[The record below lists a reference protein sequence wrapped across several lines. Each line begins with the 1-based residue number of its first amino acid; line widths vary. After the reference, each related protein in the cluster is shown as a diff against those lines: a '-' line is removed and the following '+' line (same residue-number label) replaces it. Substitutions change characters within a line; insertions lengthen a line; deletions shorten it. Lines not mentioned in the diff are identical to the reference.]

1 MEARPDALRFEV
13 LGPLEVSLRGE
24 SLPLRAPVQRKL
36 LAALLAGS
44 GRAVPVDALTDAIW
58 GDLPP
63 GNARKTF
70 LVCLH
75 RLRRTLREPR
85 RIVSG
90 PAGYRIR
97 VGSDDLDA
105 VAFDELAAAARRER
119 SEGRF
124 ERSSELYTR
133 AVRLWRGDA
142 YADVSDIGLVA
153 AEADRLDGDRLLVR
167 QELLE
172 VRLDLG
178 MHNSVVGEIEALARA
193 HPFRERLIALRMLA
207 LHRVGRQAEALQAYH
222 ESRRFLGEEL
232 GVDPGRLLR
241 RVHEAVLRGDE
252 RLATVATGSLDG
264 AWVPLAGPRVEAGD
278 AAVAV
283 PRELP
288 ADVIGFTG
296 RDGELRDLESARL
309 GHEDEGIPASP
320 VVVVSGMAGVGKT
333 ASAVH
338 WARRIADDYPDGQLF
353 LNLRGYS
360 ALPALQPI
368 EALSAMLRSLGLD
381 SGQVPAEPDQAAAR
395 LRTETAGKRVLIL
408 LDDAASV
415 EQVAPLMPG
424 GPRSLVIVT
433 SRSRL
438 DDLLAMH
445 GAFLLDLAPLTP
457 DEATRLLKALMRIP
471 RSGDRPEL
479 GELARRSGYL
489 PLALRIA
496 AANLAGR
503 PYLGAPSGHAAP
515 QGGGPQAAVKTAFDA
530 SYKALPDD
538 ARRVLRLL
546 AVAPFRSL
554 AVEAAAVLTDMTT
567 AATER
572 AIEQL
577 VHAHMANRDGRGRL
591 YLHDLIRGYANDL
604 VEAEDP
610 VRGDALE
617 RLLEWYLRAAD
628 AACALRYPGFA
639 KLSATRRVG
648 DAPDLG
654 DAEQAA
660 RWLDD
665 ERENLVAVA
674 RYAGEHGHGRVAW
687 ELADTLRGHAW
698 MEMSPAD
705 FLALGHAASNGA
717 RAEGSL
723 PGEAVAELCMST
735 AYLKARD
742 FTDVVRHSERAID
755 RSRRV
760 RWDAG
765 EASAHHN
772 MALACWNTGRLRDS
786 LAHGE
791 TALAMNRGSG
801 RIRAASVN
809 LGALGTVRGDMGEL
823 RVESR
828 LQAEALGMA
837 EELGDLHLQA
847 SHLRSLASVSI
858 RLGSTAAAERYLD
871 RVVSIEAAAGER
883 EIGISTAAFAAEL
896 RSALGRH
903 DEALAY
909 AETVVHRADLRG
921 DRLSRAIGLV
931 AVAVALNGLGR
942 HEEAG
947 AAAAQALRV
956 ENGELTGTRIGA
968 LIERAVVR
976 IELDEIDAA
985 EEDAALTL
993 ALAREGGYRV
1003 GEGMALNLLA
1013 EVRLHRGEA
1022 GKARELAGRA
1032 LDGHRCSG
1040 HRAGASWS
1048 LWLLGSA
1055 ARREGDDAAAERH
1068 WREVEEAYASM
1079 GAPVPARFGRG
1090 ASGRDRGSPRPG
1102 IEPM

>member
-1 MEARPDALRFEV
+1 MQAGPDAFRFKV
-13 LGPLEVSLRGE
+13 LGPLEVSLDGE
-24 SLPLRAPVQRKL
+24 PLPLRAPLQRKL
-36 LAALLAGS
+36 LAALLADS

-63 GNARKTF
+63 DNARKTF

-75 RLRRTLREPR
+75 RLRRTLREPQ

-90 PAGYRIR
+90 PTGYRIR
-97 VGSDDLDA
+97 AGADDLDA
-105 VAFDELAAAARRER
+105 AAFEELSAAARRER
-119 SEGRF
+119 SAGRL
-124 ERSSELYTR
+124 ERSSALYAR

-142 YADVSDIGLVA
+142 YADVSDVDPVA
-153 AEADRLDGDRLLVR
+153 AEADRLDEERVLAR
-167 QELLE
+167 QELIE

-178 MHNSVVGEIEALARA
+178 MHDSVIGDLEALARA
-193 HPFRERLIALRMLA
+193 HPFRERLTALRMLA
-207 LHRVGRQAEALQAYH
+207 LYRVGRRAEALQAYH
-222 ESRRFLGEEL
+222 ESRKALGEEL
-232 GVDPGRLLR
+232 GVDPGRLLQ
-241 RVHEAVLRGDE
+241 RVHEAALRGDE
-252 RLATVATGSLDG
+252 RLGTVATASLDE
-264 AWVPLAGPRVEAGD
+264 AWIPRAGPRVEAGS
-278 AAVAV
+278 AALAT

-309 GHEDEGIPASP
+309 GCEDEGIPASP
-320 VVVVSGMAGVGKT
+320 VVVISGMAGVGKT

-360 ALPALQPI
+360 ALPALRPI

-381 SGQVPAEPDQAAAR
+381 ADQVPAEPDQAAAR
-395 LRTETAGKRVLIL
+395 LRTATAGKRVLVL

-415 EQVAPLMPG
+415 EQVVPLMPG
-424 GPRSLVIVT
+424 GPHSLVIVT

-438 DDLLAMH
+438 GDLLALH

-496 AANLAGR
+496 AANLADR
-503 PYLGAPSGHAAP
+503 PRLGAPGGRAP
-515 QGGGPQAAVKTAFDA
+515 QGGGPQAAVKAAFDA
-530 SYKALPDD
+530 SYTALPDD

-554 AVEAAAVLTDMTT
+554 AAEAVAVMADMTA

-572 AIEQL
+572 ATEQL
-577 VHAHMANRDGRGRL
+577 VHAHMVNRDGRERL

-610 VRGDALE
+610 ARGDALK
-617 RLLEWYLRAAD
+617 RLFDWYLGAAD

-639 KLSATRRVG
+639 KLSAARSG
-648 DAPDLG
+648 GAPHPG

-674 RYAGEHGHGRVAW
+674 RYAGEHGHGPVAW

-698 MEMSPAD
+698 MEMSTAD

-723 PGEAVAELCMST
+723 PGEAVAELCIST

-742 FTDVVRHSERAID
+742 FTDAVRHSERAID
-755 RSRRV
+755 RARRV

-772 MALACWNTGRLRDS
+772 MALACWNIGRLRAS

-791 TALAMNRGSG
+791 TALAMNRDSG
-801 RIRAASVN
+801 RTRAASVN
-809 LGALGTVRGDMGEL
+809 LGALGVVHGDMGEL
-823 RVESR
+823 RVERR
-828 LQAEALGMA
+828 LHAEALGMA
-837 EELGDLHLQA
+837 EDLGDLHLQA

-858 RLGSTAAAERYLD
+858 RLGSAAAAERYLD
-871 RVVSIEAAAGER
+871 RATDIEAAAGER
-883 EIGISTAAFAAEL
+883 EIGTATAAFTAEL
-896 RSALGRH
+896 HSALGRH

-909 AETVVHRADLRG
+909 AETVVGHADGKG
-921 DRLSRAIGLV
+921 DRISKAIGLI

-942 HEEAG
+942 HEGAA

-956 ENGELTGTRIGA
+956 ENGEFTGLRIGA
-968 LIERAVVR
+968 LIQRAVVR
-976 IELDEIDAA
+976 IELGELDAA

-993 ALAREGGYRV
+993 TLAKKGEYRV

-1013 EVRLHRGEA
+1013 EARLRRGEA
-1022 GKARELAGRA
+1022 GEARGLAGRA
-1032 LDGHRCSG
+1032 LDGHRSSG

-1048 LWLLGSA
+1048 LWIMGSA
-1055 ARREGDDAAAERH
+1055 ARRDGDEAAAARY
-1068 WREVEEAYASM
+1068 WREAEEVYAAM
-1079 GAPVPARFGRG
+1079 GAPTPARFGLG
-1090 ASGRDRGSPRPG
+1090 APGRDRRSSRSGV
-1102 IEPM
+1102 EPM